1 MPRSFH
7 GMLDGAGKRFAIV
20 VSRFNELVTGKLLS
34 GALDCLDRHAVNDDD
49 ITVAWVPGAMELV
62 VVAKKLAMKGQ
73 FDGVICLGAVIRG
86 ATPHFEYVS
95 AQVARG
101 IAKIAED
108 SGVPCSFGVLTC
120 DTLDQA
126 LERSGAKAGNKG
138 VEAAMATLETV
149 QLLSTLDRE
158 LS

>member
-1 MPRSFH
+1 MHRTIH
-7 GMLDGAGKRFAIV
+7 GMLDGDGKRFAIV
-20 VSRFNELVTGKLLS
+20 ISRYNELVTGKLLT
-34 GALDCLDRHAVNDDD
+34 GALDCLGRHGVAEDDM
-49 ITVAWVPGAMELV
+49 TVVWVPGAMELV
-62 VVAKKLAMKGQ
+62 VVAKKLALTGK

-95 AQVARG
+95 GQVARG

-108 SGVPCSFGVLTC
+108 SGVPTSFGVLTC

-126 LERSGAKAGNKG
+126 LERSGSKAGNKG

-149 QLLSTLDRE
+149 QVLAAVERE
-158 LS
+158 LG

>member
-1 MPRSFH
+1 MHRTIH
-7 GMLDGAGKRFAIV
+7 GMLDGEGKRFAIV
-20 VSRFNELVTGKLLS
+20 ISRYNELVTGKLLT
-34 GALDCLDRHAVNDDD
+34 GALDCLGRHGVAEDDM
-49 ITVAWVPGAMELV
+49 TVVWVPGAMELV
-62 VVAKKLAMKGQ
+62 VVAKKLALTGK

-95 AQVARG
+95 GQVARG

-108 SGVPCSFGVLTC
+108 SGVPTSFGVLTC

-126 LERSGAKAGNKG
+126 LERSGSKAGNKG

-149 QLLSTLDRE
+149 QVLAAVERE
-158 LS
+158 LG